1 MIKTFKM
8 PNLGYEVTVGKFA
21 NQADGSV
28 WFRHKDTIILATSV
42 MAETKSFPGFLP
54 LSVDYREYFSA
65 SGRIPG
71 GYLKREGRSSDH
83 EILVSRLIDRAIR
96 PLFPDYFF
104 NEVQVL
110 ATVYSIDKDA
120 LPTPLALLA
129 ASVSLM
135 ISRIPMVSPVGAVA
149 VARIDG
155 AWVLN
160 PTKEQQE
167 ASDVA
172 LLIAGNKDGICMVE
186 GNAQGIMED
195 ELVDALFTAHEMI
208 KAQVAWQEEICKEV
222 QAPQHNFVDSAFD
235 WVDWNNKLTAFFTSA
250 RVDEIFKLKDSH
262 SKNQQKQA
270 RKDTIKKLKAEFYAE
285 HVTVNPVAGSDE
297 EKKIDYLFDNA
308 LNDAVSLEIMNR
320 KQRVDGRGFTEIR
333 DISTEVGLMPT
344 VHGSSF
350 FQRGQTQAL
359 VSVTLG
365 SGKDAQKIDDLLEHE
380 VQEVS
385 FMLHYNFPPFSVGE
399 VKPMRGPGRREI
411 GHGHLAS
418 SAIAR
423 VLPDKKLFPYTI
435 RVISDIL
442 ESNGSSSMA
451 TVCGT
456 TMALMD
462 AGVPVKDMVAGI
474 AMGLLHDTSGTFQ
487 AITDITGFE
496 DALGLMDF
504 KVAGTR
510 TGINAIQMDIKY
522 KGGLPR
528 PVFEKAL
535 IQARQARLSIL
546 DEMSKVLSA
555 PKAELSPL
563 VPRMIAIQIDP
574 NKAGAIIGSGGKI
587 IKEIIEKT
595 GTTIDIE
602 GSEVNIFGAP
612 GSNIDLAVTWV
623 KILADQIERGTVLP
637 GTIARL
643 SDFGL
648 FIDIA
653 PGKSGLLHISKIPRE
668 KQQYFEDHYHIGDV
682 VQVKITD
689 IDTESG
695 KMRLDFA
702 DVKKQ

>member
-8 PNLGYEVTVGKFA
+8 PNLGYEVTIGKFA

-42 MAETKSFPGFLP
+42 MADTKSFPGFLP

-83 EILVSRLIDRAIR
+83 EVLVSRLIDRAIR

-129 ASVSLM
+129 ASISLM
-135 ISRIPMVSPVGAVA
+135 ISRIPLVAAVGAVE

-155 AWVLN
+155 AWVLM

-167 ASDVA
+167 ASDVT
-172 LLIAGNKDGICMVE
+172 LLVAGTKEGICMVE
-186 GNAQGIMED
+186 GNAQAITED
-195 ELVDALFTAHEMI
+195 ELVDALFVAHDMI
-208 KAQVAWQEEICKEV
+208 KQQVAWQEEICKEV
-222 QAPQHNFVDSAFD
+222 QAPQHTFVDALFD
-235 WVDWNNKLTAFFTSA
+235 WTAWSNKLSAFFTSA
-250 RVDEIFKLKDSH
+250 RIDEIFK
-262 SKNQQKQA
+262 NGAQKQA
-270 RKDTIKKLKAEFYAE
+270 RKDTIKKLKAEFHAQHVVE
-285 HVTVNPVAGSDE
+285 HVTVNIAVAGSDE
-297 EKKIDYLFDNA
+297 EKKIDYLFENA
-308 LNDAVSLEIMNR
+308 LNDAVSLEIMKR
-320 KQRVDGRGFTEIR
+320 KQRVDGRGFTDIR
-333 DISTEVGLMPT
+333 DISTEVGLMPS
-344 VHGSSF
+344 VHGSAF

-411 GHGHLAS
+411 GHGHLAA
-418 SAIAR
+418 SAIKR
-423 VLPDKKLFPYTI
+423 VLPEKKEFPYTI
-435 RVISDIL
+435 RIISDIL

-451 TVCGT
+451 TVCGS

-462 AGVPVKDMVAGI
+462 AGVPIQHMVAGI
-474 AMGLLHDTSGTFQ
+474 AMGLLHDTEGTFQ

-510 TGINAIQMDIKY
+510 SGINAIQMDIKY

-546 DEMSKVLSA
+546 DDMSKVLSA

-612 GSNIDLAVTWV
+612 GSKIDLAVAWV
-623 KILADQIERGTVLP
+623 KILADQIDRGTVLP

-668 KQQYFEDHYHIGDV
+668 KQQYFEDHYHVGDV
-682 VQVKITD
+682 VDVKVTD

-695 KMRLDFA
+695 KIRLDFA
-702 DVKKQ
+702 DVKKQQ

>member
-1 MIKTFKM
+1 MIKTFKL
-8 PNLGYEVTVGKFA
+8 PSLGYEVTIGKFA
-21 NQADGSV
+21 NKADGSV
-28 WFRHKDTIILATSV
+28 WFRQKDTIILTTAV

-65 SGRIPG
+65 SGKIPG

-83 EILVSRLIDRAIR
+83 EILTSRLIDRAIR

-110 ATVYSIDKDA
+110 ATVYSVDKEA
-120 LPTPLALLA
+120 LPAPLSLLS
-129 ASVSLM
+129 ASIALM
-135 ISRIPMVSPVGAVA
+135 ISKIPFMGPVGAVQ
-149 VARIDG
+149 VGRING
-155 AWVLN
+155 AWVFN
-160 PTKEQQE
+160 PTKEEQE
-167 ASDVA
+167 KSDMLILVA
-172 LLIAGNKDGICMVE
+172 GTKEGICMVE
-186 GNAQGIMED
+186 GSSDGMSEAEFI
-195 ELVDALFTAHEMI
+195 DALFKAHEII
-208 KAQVAWQEEICKEV
+208 KEQVAWQEEICKEI
-222 QAPQHNFVDSAFD
+222 QAPEHDFTDAAFD
-235 WVDWNNKLTAFFTSA
+235 WKDWYSKIRAYLTSD
-250 RVDEIFKLKDSH
+250 RINEIFEFGALKQSL
-262 SKNQQKQA
+262 
-270 RKDTIKKLKAEFYAE
+270 KDTIKKLKEGFYAD
-285 HVTVNPVAGSDE
+285 VVQASV
-297 EKKIDYLFDNA
+297 EKDSEAAQKLNYLFDSA
-308 LNDAVSLEIMNR
+308 IHDAVSDEILKR
-320 KQRVDGRGFTEIR
+320 KQRVDGRDYVTIR
-333 DISTEVGLMPT
+333 DISTEISLMPS

-365 SGKDAQKIDDLLEHE
+365 SGKDAQKIDDLLERE
-380 VQEVS
+380 PLDIS

-399 VKPMRGPGRREI
+399 VRPVRGPGRREI
-411 GHGHLAS
+411 GHGHLAA
-418 SAIAR
+418 SAIER
-423 VLPDKKLFPYTI
+423 VLPAKKEFPYTI

-451 TVCGT
+451 TVCGS

-474 AMGLLHDTSGTFQ
+474 AMGLLHDSITNRFQ

-510 TGINAIQMDIKY
+510 SGINAIQMDIKY

-528 PVFEKAL
+528 QVFEQAL
-535 IQARQARLSIL
+535 EQAKEARLSIL
-546 DEMSKVLSA
+546 GTMSKVLSA
-555 PKAELSPL
+555 PKKELSPL
-563 VPRMIAIQIDP
+563 VPRMVSLQIDP
-574 NKAGAIIGSGGKI
+574 NKAGAVIGSGGKI

-602 GSEVNIFGAP
+602 GSEVNIFGGPEAKV
-612 GSNIDLAVTWV
+612 DLAVAWV
-623 KILADQIERGTVLP
+623 KILADQLEKGIVLK

-653 PGKSGLLHISKIPRE
+653 PGKAGLLHISKIPRE
-668 KQQYFEDHYHIGDV
+668 RQQHLDQFYKIGDIV
-682 VQVKITD
+682 DVRVTD

-695 KMRLDFA
+695 KIRLDF
-702 DVKKQ
+702 VNKQ

>member
-1 MIKTFKM
+1 MVKTFKL
-8 PNLGYEVTVGKFA
+8 PSLGYEVTVGKFA

-28 WFRHKDTIILATSV
+28 WFRHKDTIILTTAV
-42 MAETKSFPGFLP
+42 MADTKSFPGFLP
-54 LSVDYREYFSA
+54 LTVDYREYFSA

-83 EILVSRLIDRAIR
+83 EVLVSRLIDRAIR

-120 LPTPLALLA
+120 LPSPLALLA
-129 ASVSLM
+129 ASIALS
-135 ISRIPMVSPVGAVA
+135 ISRIPFVAPIGAVQ
-149 VARIDG
+149 VGRING
-155 AWVLN
+155 AWVIN
-160 PTKEQQE
+160 PTKEQQVI
-167 ASDVA
+167 SD
-172 LLIAGNKDGICMVE
+172 LLILAAGTKEGLCMVE
-186 GNAQGIMED
+186 GNAAQLSED
-195 ELVDALFTAHEMI
+195 ELVDALFTAHEVI
-208 KAQVAWQEEICKEV
+208 KEQVAWQEEMIADLQVKNHE
-222 QAPQHNFVDSAFD
+222 FVDANFD
-235 WVDWNNKLTAFFTSA
+235 WHAWYSKLTTFFTPA
-250 RVDEIFKLKDSH
+250 RVDTIFQYGS
-262 SKNQQKQA
+262 QKQE
-270 RKDTIKKLKAEFYAE
+270 RKDAIKQLKVAFHAE
-285 HVTVNPVAGSDE
+285 HVGTAIEAGTE
-297 EKKIDYLFDNA
+297 AEQKLNYLFESA
-308 LNDAVSLEIMNR
+308 LNDVVSLEILNR
-320 KQRVDGRGFTEIR
+320 KKRVDGRGFTDIR

-344 VHGSSF
+344 VHGSSL

-365 SGKDAQKIDDLLEHE
+365 SGKDAQRVDDLLEHE
-380 VQEVS
+380 PLDIG

-399 VKPMRGPGRREI
+399 VKPMRGPSRRDI
-411 GHGHLAS
+411 GHGHLAA
-418 SAIAR
+418 SAIKR
-423 VLPDKKLFPYTI
+423 VLPDKKGFPYTI
-435 RVISDIL
+435 RIISDIL

-451 TVCGT
+451 TVCGS
-456 TMALMD
+456 TMALMN
-462 AGVPVKDMVAGI
+462 AGVPITNMVAGI
-474 AMGLLHDTSGTFQ
+474 AMGLLGDSSGNFQ
-487 AITDITGFE
+487 SVTDITGFE

-510 TGINAIQMDIKY
+510 DGINAIQMDIKY

-528 PVFEKAL
+528 LVFEKAL
-535 IQARQARLSIL
+535 AQAREARLFIL
-546 DEMSKVLSA
+546 DEMSKVMNA
-555 PKAELSPL
+555 PNAELSPL

-637 GTIARL
+637 GTIVRG

-668 KQQYFEDHYHIGDV
+668 RQQHFEDYYKLGDV
-682 VQVKITD
+682 VNVRITD
-689 IDTESG
+689 IDPDSG

-702 DVKKQ
+702 DKQ

>member
-1 MIKTFKM
+1 MIKTFKL
-8 PNLGYEVTVGKFA
+8 PSLGYEVTVGKFA

-28 WFRHKDTIILATSV
+28 WFRHKDTIILTTAV
-42 MAETKSFPGFLP
+42 MADTKSFPGFLP
-54 LSVDYREYFSA
+54 LTVDYREYFSA

-83 EILVSRLIDRAIR
+83 EILVSRLIDRALR

-120 LPTPLALLA
+120 LPSPLALLA
-129 ASVSLM
+129 ASIALSL
-135 ISRIPMVSPVGAVA
+135 SRIPFVAPIGAVQ
-149 VARIDG
+149 VGRING
-155 AWVLN
+155 AWVIN
-160 PTKEQQE
+160 PTKEQQVM
-167 ASDVA
+167 SDV
-172 LLIAGNKDGICMVE
+172 LILAAGTKDGLCMVE
-186 GNAQGIMED
+186 GNAS
-195 ELVDALFTAHEMI
+195 ELSESEMVDALFTAHETI
-208 KAQVAWQEEICKEV
+208 KEQVAWQEEMMAELQIKNHDFTD
-222 QAPQHNFVDSAFD
+222 AAFD
-235 WVDWNNKLTAFFTSA
+235 WHAWYSKLTTFFTPSRIDTIFQYGSQKQERKDAIKQLKTAFFEAEVGTTIE
-250 RVDEIFKLKDSH
+250 VGTETEQKL
-262 SKNQQKQA
+262 N
-270 RKDTIKKLKAEFYAE
+270 
-285 HVTVNPVAGSDE
+285 
-297 EKKIDYLFDNA
+297 YLFEST
-308 LNDAVSLEIMNR
+308 LNDVVSLEILKR
-320 KQRVDGRGFTEIR
+320 KKRVDGRGFTDIR
-333 DISTEVGLMPT
+333 AISTEVGLMPT
-344 VHGSSF
+344 VHGSSL

-365 SGKDAQKIDDLLEHE
+365 SGKDAQKVDDLLEHE
-380 VQEVS
+380 PLDIG

-399 VKPMRGPGRREI
+399 VKPMRGPSRRDI
-411 GHGHLAS
+411 GHGHLAA
-418 SAIAR
+418 SAIKR
-423 VLPDKKLFPYTI
+423 VLPDKKTFPYTI
-435 RVISDIL
+435 RIISDIL

-451 TVCGT
+451 TVCGS
-456 TMALMD
+456 TMALMN
-462 AGVPVKDMVAGI
+462 AGVPINKMVAGI
-474 AMGLLHDTSGTFQ
+474 AMGLLGDSSGNFQ
-487 AITDITGFE
+487 SLTDITGFE

-510 TGINAIQMDIKY
+510 DGINAIQMDIKY

-528 PVFEKAL
+528 LVFQQAL
-535 IQARQARLSIL
+535 AQARDARLFIL
-546 DEMSKVLSA
+546 GEMSKVMDR
-555 PKAELSPL
+555 PNTELSPL

-637 GTIARL
+637 GTIVRG

-668 KQQYFEDHYHIGDV
+668 RQQNFEDYYKLGDV
-682 VQVKITD
+682 VNVRITD
-689 IDTESG
+689 IDPDSG

-702 DVKKQ
+702 DKQ